1 MKLVSSMFVFSCV
14 ASGAAA
20 LNLHVQERSPCPFG
34 GEGDGKTAS
43 KAEANRFFDGFDK
56 AYDKLH
62 GVKSDEAKETSHA
75 SAEPSQAKAASMAA
89 ETTTLPP
96 ANFPPM
102 PGFVQRGVTVSAR
115 LQSWIQRRIQSDDA
129 PTMAKLIF
137 SASTQKVSA
146 AQLAVRHG
154 QSSPEETL
162 KPIGQGAYQSADAVA
177 QRTTDSRKHCEDAV
191 IYKSANWQDCFK
203 DAGDY
208 IDGPSHGYASH
219 PTRSGAAPIASPR
232 VGLGLASAVAA
243 TLTLIL

>member
-20 LNLHVQERSPCPFG
+20 LNLHAQGPMPSAPCPFG
-34 GEGDGKTAS
+34 GDGDGKAAS
-43 KAEANRFFDGFDK
+43 KAEANNFFDGFGK
-56 AYDKLH
+56 AYDKVH
-62 GVKSDEAKETSHA
+62 GVKADEAKESSHA
-75 SAEPSQAKAASMAA
+75 SAEPPQASMGA

-96 ANFPPM
+96 ANFPPV
-102 PGFVQRGVTVSAR
+102 PGFVQRGVTMSAR

-162 KPIGQGAYQSADAVA
+162 MPIGQGAYQSADAVA

-219 PTRSGAAPIASPR
+219 PTRSAAAPIASPC

-243 TLTLIL
+243 TLMLIL